1 MAENVIEVRNL
12 TKVFNKTITAVD
24 HVSFELK
31 RGEIYG
37 FLGPNGAGKTTT
49 ISMLATMLKPTEGT
63 ATVCGHDIIK
73 DCDEV
78 RRCIGIVFQDPSLDD
93 RLTGKEN
100 LDFHARLYRLK
111 RDIRKKRLI
120 EVLAIVEL
128 TEHADR
134 LVETYSGGMK
144 RRLEIARGLMHYPHV
159 LFLDEPTLGLDPQ
172 SRRAI
177 WAHIER
183 LNKEEDVTIM
193 LSTHY
198 MEEADHL
205 CDRIS
210 IIDHGHIVA
219 TNTPKILK
227 EELGGDIILL
237 KPTDV
242 SLVENLLVPFHGLDW
257 VRKVTHSDGAFN
269 LVVDHGEKRIPQV
282 LEIAKNA
289 GVDVSSVGLN
299 KPTLD
304 DVFLYHTGRRIRD
317 ERGDKAAIYKTMMR
331 AHARRRG

>member
-1 MAENVIEVRNL
+1 MTENVIEVREL
-12 TKVFNKTITAVD
+12 TKIFDKTIKAVD
-24 HVSFELK
+24 QISFEIK
-31 RGEIYG
+31 QGEIYG

-49 ISMLATMLKPTEGT
+49 ISMLATMLKPTNGS
-63 ATVCGHDIIK
+63 ARVCGHDIIK
-73 DCDEV
+73 ECDEV

-100 LDFHARLYRLK
+100 LDFHARMYGLN
-111 RDIRKKRLI
+111 RDVRKKRI
-120 EVLAIVEL
+120 DEVLAIVDL
-128 TEHADR
+128 AEHADR

-144 RRLEIARGLMHYPHV
+144 RRLEIARGLMHYPQV

-177 WAHIER
+177 WSHIER

-193 LSTHY
+193 MTTHY

-205 CDRIS
+205 CDRIA
-210 IIDHGHIVA
+210 IIDHGQIVA
-219 TNTPKILK
+219 SNNPKALK
-227 EELGGDIILL
+227 DELGGDIILL
-237 KPTDV
+237 KPTDAN
-242 SLVENLLVPFHGLDW
+242 LVENLLGPFQGLDW

-289 GVDVSSVGLN
+289 GVEISSVGLN

-317 ERGDKAAIYKTMMR
+317 EQGDKAAIFKTMMR
-331 AHARRRG
+331 ARARRRG